1 MTEHFVFTR
10 RQFLKSTAV
19 AGGLTVIFNSLPS
32 MAQRKTTASADGKGW
47 MGPPGKARYRIEG
60 LPKVTGQKIYARD
73 FRAWDMKGWPTTE
86 RHVMVLR
93 ATSADRTLTAVDLS
107 MLPPELRP
115 MRTVTSVDLA
125 RDGLQ
130 MPSSTT
136 PPDGRQKVFLA
147 ALNQVP
153 AYLGQP
159 VALLIIAD
167 YYTYREASRLL
178 RFNPQVLQYGPRIP
192 PSGAPPPAPYSPP
205 TFLTFY
211 NNAQGVQFSQVK
223 DGYSNPYT
231 PSVNPV
237 DAEAAK
243 TRALIQKEME
253 SSGWR
258 LFEGSYE
265 TQVIDPMFMEPEAGL
280 AWLDR
285 ANKRMNLV
293 LGTQSTN
300 GDLSDAFSLFKT
312 QTPNSPLDVRSV
324 VLNSCYPGGGFGGR
338 DVSLFPLMMLLAA
351 TYADGPVRIA
361 YDRFEQ
367 FQGGIKQLGAKMTQA
382 FAVDGQGRLQAISS
396 QLSLLAGGQ
405 NNYSQWVAQLAGYC
419 GGGGYKVPRV
429 SIDALAQPSVGVVA
443 GSMRGFGGPQAFFAV
458 ESMMDEIASALGRDP
473 IELREQ
479 NALTQGDFTVT
490 GAPLQEPMRL
500 AEICQLARKHEL
512 WTGRQDEKAKR
523 KAKGQLYGVGFAL
536 ANQAYGTGADGVMAA
551 VEIDAQ
557 GTLRLTTNCVDMGNG
572 SATALALSTARYL
585 GANAASANMGQVEFF
600 DPLGF
605 VNAAQQP
612 TTSSSTAKAALPK
625 KEAAV
630 QRANTSQLERR
641 NERPHL
647 KESDSTQ
654 KSDSNPWDNPRY
666 TKSYSMS
673 SSACITAFQQVH
685 ALEQA
690 SRVLFTT
697 GLFPAARK
705 LWGLAPSNPLKAEE
719 TRWEDGF
726 LVAPGL
732 PKLALPAIAARLHAD
747 KGVAGAMVHALYQAR
762 WVQADFTLEGSTWTW
777 PIDGLCTRP
786 ASATSWRWHERKN
799 VVAPTAASGAYGRS
813 LYSPSGALVAVEVDP
828 STGRVQVVEVH
839 TFLDAGRLIQPELV
853 VGQSEGAVAMGI
865 GYALLEQLPLGVGG
879 AGEGNWNL
887 NRYQVALAKD
897 LPLGRMKLHVLPPLP
912 PPDDHPKGIA
922 EAVLCP
928 IPPAIANAV
937 TDATQRRFRSLPIT
951 PARILESLRS

>member
-1 MTEHFVFTR
+1 MTDYFVFSR
-10 RQFLKSTAV
+10 RQFLKSAV
-19 AGGLTVIFNSLPS
+19 AAGGITVIFNSLPS
-32 MAQRKTTASADGKGW
+32 MAQRASGGQAGGSSW
-47 MGPPGKARYRIEG
+47 MGPPGKARFRIEG
-60 LPKVTGQKIYARD
+60 LPKVTGQKIFARD
-73 FRAWDMKGWPTTE
+73 FRARDMKGWPTTE
-86 RHVMVLR
+86 RHAMLLR
-93 ATSADRTLTAVDLS
+93 ATSADRPLVAIDLS

-115 MRTVTSVDLA
+115 LRVVTAVDLA
-125 RDGLQ
+125 SDGIQ

-159 VALLIIAD
+159 VALLIFAD
-167 YYTYREASRLL
+167 YYTFRDASRLL
-178 RFNPQVLQYGPRIP
+178 RFNSQVLQYGPPSQP
-192 PSGAPPPAPYSPP
+192 PGASAHAPYSPP
-205 TFLTFY
+205 TYLTFY
-211 NNAQGVQFSQVK
+211 GDAGGGVRFSQVK
-223 DGYSNPYT
+223 DGSSDPYSTAT
-231 PSVNPV
+231 PA
-237 DAEAAK
+237 DKEAAK
-243 TRALIQKEME
+243 TRELIQKELKTA
-253 SSGWR
+253 GWKV
-258 LFEGSYE
+258 FQGTYE

-300 GDLSDAFSLFKT
+300 GDLSDAFSLFK
-312 QTPNSPLDVRSV
+312 SHSSGPLDVRSV

-338 DVSLFPLMMLLAA
+338 DVSLFPILMLLAA
-351 TYADGPVRIA
+351 AYSDGPVRIA

-367 FQGGIKQLGAKMTQA
+367 FQGGIKQLGAKMTQT
-382 FAVDGQGRLQAISS
+382 FAVDGKGQLQAIVS

-429 SIDALAQPSVGVVA
+429 AIDALAQPSVGVVA

-458 ESMMDEIASALGRDP
+458 ESMMDEIAASLGRDP

-479 NALTQGDFTVT
+479 NALAQGNYTVT

-500 AEICQLARKHEL
+500 AEICQLARKQEL
-512 WTGRQDEKAKR
+512 WTRRKEEKAKH
-523 KAKGQLYGVGFAL
+523 KARGLLYGVGFAL

-551 VEIDAQ
+551 VELDAK
-557 GTLRLTTNCVDMGNG
+557 GALRLTSNCVDMGNG
-572 SATALALSTARYL
+572 SATSLAISTARYL
-585 GANAASANMGQVEFF
+585 GTNASRADMGQVEFF
-600 DPLGF
+600 DVLGF
-605 VNAAQQP
+605 VNPNQQP
-612 TTSSSTAKAALPK
+612 VSSSDTAKA
-625 KEAAV
+625 V
-630 QRANTSQLERR
+630 QRHGEKFRLANTAQLLRR
-641 NERPHL
+641 NERPTP
-647 KESDSTQ
+647 EPSTASSD
-654 KSDSNPWDNPRY
+654 NPWDNPHY

-685 ALEQA
+685 AIEQA

-705 LWGLAPSNPLKAEE
+705 LWGLPPTNPLKAEE

-726 LVAPGL
+726 LVAQGL
-732 PKLALPAIAARLHAD
+732 PRLALTDIAARLHAD

-762 WVQADFTLEGSTWTW
+762 WVQADYTLEGSTWTW
-777 PIDGLCTRP
+777 PIDGLCTRQAG
-786 ASATSWRWHERKN
+786 ASSWRWHERKN
-799 VVAPTAASGAYGRS
+799 VVAPTAASASYGRS
-813 LYSPSGALVAVEVDP
+813 LYSPSGALVAVEIDP
-828 STGRVQVVEVH
+828 TSGRVQVVEVQ

-853 VGQSEGAVAMGI
+853 SGQSEGAVAMGI
-865 GYALLEQLPLGVGG
+865 GYALLEQLPLGAGG

-887 NRYQVALAKD
+887 DRYRVALAGD

-928 IPPAIANAV
+928 LPPAIANAV
-937 TDATQRRFRSLPIT
+937 ADATQRRFRSLPIT
-951 PARILESLRS
+951 PAKVLESLRT